1 MSISLAAA
9 SRADDDRE
17 KAEVIALIEQLT
29 QEEVDRV
36 IEKMQAL
43 FHGQQEKQEVA
54 G

>member
-1 MSISLAAA
+1 MEVHVSINTNGNSKELQ
-9 SRADDDRE
+9 
-17 KAEVIALIEQLT
+17 QLT